1 MLPNMRTVLV
11 TLAAAL
17 IGVSVGLG
25 VMTSS
30 RSVSVFAIGLRSAQ
44 GSPVSRNLPDPPEW
58 RNSAARAAER
68 RAEELERL
76 LDLFA
81 AEPARDPADPET
93 TGTIP
98 SAAQPPKPA
107 APPDSAPEQP
117 ALHPQ

>member
-11 TLAAAL
+11 TLAAA
-17 IGVSVGLG
+17 IMGVSIGLG
-25 VMTSS
+25 LMTSS

-58 RNSAARAAER
+58 RHSAARAAER

-81 AEPARDPADPET
+81 SEPARDPADPDT
-93 TGTIP
+93 TGSIP
-98 SAAQPPKPA
+98 PASQPRQPA
-107 APPDSAPEQP
+107 APPEGAPEQP
-117 ALHPQ
+117 PLHPQ